1 MPELMYYFSEIS
13 PEKPTT
19 IHTKNTTPV
28 ISEVGPGILH
38 SQFAPQIFRDHP
50 IASGKPTRT
59 LATLETLDR

>member
-19 IHTKNTTPV
+19 PIPKTPP
-28 ISEVGPGILH
+28 IINATGPGILH
-38 SQFAPQIFRDHP
+38 SQFAPQVFRDHP
-50 IASGKPTRT
+50 LISGKPIRT